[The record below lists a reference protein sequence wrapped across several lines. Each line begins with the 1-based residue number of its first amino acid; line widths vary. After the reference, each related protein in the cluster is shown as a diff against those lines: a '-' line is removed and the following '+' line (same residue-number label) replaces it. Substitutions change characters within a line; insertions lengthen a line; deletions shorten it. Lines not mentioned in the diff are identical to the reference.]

1 MAAIQQT
8 RTTSSSV
15 GGILVAAIAAA
26 LLIGGAGGY
35 AARSLS
41 VPASA
46 PAAPAAVQHAAVS
59 STYELPAY
67 IEKYVAPQ
75 EPRRFRVDEYLEG
88 LSYSE
93 TDPIVDNA
101 TVGFV
106 QQ

>member
-1 MAAIQQT
+1 MAAIQRT
-8 RTTSSSV
+8 RTNSSV
-15 GGILVAAIAAA
+15 GGMLVAAIAAA
-26 LLIGGAGGY
+26 LLIGATGGY
-35 AARSLS
+35 AIRSLS

-46 PAAPAAVQHAAVS
+46 PAGSAVQHPAVN

-75 EPRRFRVDEYLEG
+75 EPRRFRVDEYLEN

-93 TDPIVDNA
+93 TAPTVDNA